1 MSDPDLQ
8 LDLKKRARRRLVGAL
23 ALTLAA
29 AVSLPMVMESEPKPV
44 GNELQIR
51 IPSQEGANYAS
62 RLIAAPPPVPPL
74 DEKPQEAVAPNEISS
89 VPLAQVPLPD
99 AVPAPVAAPVLKP
112 EVAKPATSA
121 AAIKPAAPVPAK
133 PDSQDEAKRAAMI
146 LAGKTPPTSTTQKA
160 TASGA
165 FYVQLGAYRDTAN
178 VKSLQTRLKKAGF
191 SSTTESL
198 GDRTRVRIGPFDS
211 RAAADKA
218 LAKLKAAGMSGAVTA
233 P

>member
-1 MSDPDLQ
+1 MSDPDVQ

-29 AVSLPMVMESEPKPV
+29 AVILPMVMDSEPKPL

-62 RLIAAPPPVPPL
+62 RLIGVAPPLPPV
-74 DEKPQEAVAPNEISS
+74 DEKPLEVAPPSE
-89 VPLAQVPLPD
+89 PPALPPTAALPEPAQ
-99 AVPAPVAAPVLKP
+99 APIAKPEAPKPVVSEAAP
-112 EVAKPATSA
+112 
-121 AAIKPAAPVPAK
+121 KPAAPVAAK
-133 PDSQDEAKRAAMI
+133 PVHIDEAQRAAMI
-146 LAGKTPPTSTTQKA
+146 LAGKTPLPA
-160 TASGA
+160 PASNEKSSANGGI
-165 FYVQLGAYRDTAN
+165 YVQLGAYRDSAN
-178 VKSLQTRLKKAGF
+178 VKTLQTRLKKAGF

-218 LAKLKAAGMSGAVTA
+218 LLKLKAAGMSGVVTA
-233 P
+233 R